1 MSERVSVRLCRAEQ
15 ADIDTIL
22 EWLEDQTFIEFLL
35 GDSANEH
42 GHLRE
47 KLVALFSGGA
57 SAMAGASF
65 HLIHYADDGPV
76 GIVTIQNLAWRNRLC
91 RFDLHVVQNAR
102 TLEVERTCL
111 DAAFRYLFGEM
122 NLHRVTREVRASQT
136 TAADLLEEAGA
147 TREAVLTGHI
157 LVDGQPEDVY
167 SYGMLQSE
175 YQGFAEEPVDAGT
188 IQGD

>member
-1 MSERVSVRLCRAEQ
+1 VSEHARVKLCRAEQ

-22 EWLEDQTFIEFLL
+22 VWLEDQTFIEFLL

-42 GHLRE
+42 SHLRE
-47 KLVALFSGGA
+47 KLVALFSAGA

-65 HLIHYADDGPV
+65 YLIHHADDGPV
-76 GIVTIQNLAWRNRLC
+76 GLVTIQNLAWRNRLC
-91 RFDLHVVQNAR
+91 RFDLHVVEDVR
-102 TLEVERTCL
+102 SVDVERNSL

-122 NLHRVTREVRASQT
+122 NLHRVTREVRSSQT
-136 TAADLLEEAGA
+136 TAIDLLENAGA
-147 TREAVLTGHI
+147 TREAVLRNHV

-175 YQGFAEEPVDAGT
+175 YRGFSDGPVGPGT
-188 IQGD
+188 AQGD